1 MTDWGVYKSE
11 GLKWYRKLTFSML
24 NTAENVSI
32 GSRIGRHTRNSE
44 IYSLGALLI
53 FTFLRGQHI
62 KQCNIFL
69 D

>member
-1 MTDWGVYKSE
+1 
-11 GLKWYRKLTFSML
+11 ML

-32 GSRIGRHTRNSE
+32 GSRNGRHTRKSE
-44 IYSLGALLI
+44 IYSLISLGALLI

-62 KQCNIFL
+62 KIKQCNIFL